1 MTSFKLIGA
10 ALMLSAAFVTPV
22 FAQSAAGLPE
32 LPGDYAFFN
41 LAPGG
46 DLRIG
51 SAFAPAEAVTVQP
64 PPVVVARVTRPVRPH
79 RAHHISSTGAS
90 EPSLRSVR
98 LKRALP
104 PAAS

>member
-10 ALMLSAAFVTPV
+10 ALILSAAFATPV
-22 FAQSAAGLPE
+22 SAQSLSSLPE

-46 DLRIG
+46 DLRLG

-64 PPVVVARVTRPVRPH
+64 PPVLVAEVRRPVRPH
-79 RAHHISSTGAS
+79 RAPHAASTGA
-90 EPSLRSVR
+90 R
-98 LKRALP
+98 
-104 PAAS
+104 

>member
-10 ALMLSAAFVTPV
+10 ALMLSAAFATPV
-22 FAQSAAGLPE
+22 SAQSLSSLPE

-46 DLRIG
+46 DLRLG

-64 PPVVVARVTRPVRPH
+64 PPVVVAEVRRPVRSH
-79 RAHHISSTGAS
+79 RAHVTH
-90 EPSLRSVR
+90 
-98 LKRALP
+98 
-104 PAAS
+104 

>member
-10 ALMLSAAFVTPV
+10 ALMLSAAFATPV
-22 FAQSAAGLPE
+22 SAQSLSSLPE

-46 DLRIG
+46 DLRLG

-64 PPVVVARVTRPVRPH
+64 SPVLVAQVRQPVRPH
-79 RAHHISSTGAS
+79 RAHHTSST
-90 EPSLRSVR
+90 
-98 LKRALP
+98 RAQ
-104 PAAS
+104 

>member
-10 ALMLSAAFVTPV
+10 ALMLSAAFATPV
-22 FAQSAAGLPE
+22 SAQSLSSLPE

-46 DLRIG
+46 DLRLG

-64 PPVVVARVTRPVRPH
+64 PPVVVAEVRRPVRPH
-79 RAHHISSTGAS
+79 RAPHAASTGA
-90 EPSLRSVR
+90 R
-98 LKRALP
+98 
-104 PAAS
+104 